1 MEFTPPL
8 RILVRQSLKRYATL
22 SLITTGLVILVRIYE
37 ILFIAAKAG
46 YPPGST
52 LDLIFGIRFDLMFS
66 LRLSVYLLLPY
77 LVTDHF
83 SHKTARVFYAI
94 FSIAAVLTDVALL
107 HYFSTTRIPLGSD
120 VFGYSFDEIKHTVQ
134 ASGEMNPYTILPF
147 FSFIA
152 ISIYTF
158 YKLSEKRISSFL
170 SILVIAALFFTLLP
184 FNTINPYPTEFKNEF
199 RKNITS
205 NKFNL
210 FSESLQEYYHAK
222 NIPTDF
228 VLNENVNVTEDIM
241 QDQVQL
247 TELSRPLIDTTHQL
261 KNQDK
266 PLIERDN
273 PLSTSDKVEKV
284 KDLPLSSQPSDPGNP
299 HTYLSRDYP
308 FLHPERTPDVLDP
321 FFKAW
326 AEPPSVVFIIVESL
340 GRAYSGN
347 GAYLGSFT
355 PFLDSLMSKGL
366 YWENCLSTSGR
377 TFSVLPSLLAS
388 LPFGEKGFNNLGIKM
403 PDHLS
408 LLSLLKNRAGYATS
422 FYYGGD
428 PEFDQMGNFM
438 LHQGIGKII
447 GEKEFG
453 AEYHKLPA
461 SSQGFSWGY
470 GDHEIFRKYLDDL
483 KSRESGQRA
492 DVILTIATHNPF
504 LVPDQQYYNDLF
516 EKRMNDTGLTESQKK
531 FNRQYR
537 AQFATILYF
546 DESLRYFFK
555 EFSKLKSFGN
565 TIFVITG
572 DHRMPEIPINTLL
585 DRFHVPLVIYS
596 PLLKQGQR
604 FSSIV
609 THFDVT
615 PSLLA
620 LFKERMNIQLPAVTS
635 WIGHGLDT
643 NTGFRNLHAY
653 PLKRNTGELTDYIN
667 GTHFVA
673 GTTLYKVFPDL
684 NIEPEQDPAQLDQLQ
699 RKFLNFKSRNLFA
712 TKGNHLI
719 PDSLKKYLVP

>member
-22 SLITTGLVILVRIYE
+22 SLITTGLVILVRFYE
-37 ILFIAAKAG
+37 ILFIAAKSG
-46 YPPGST
+46 YPPGSI

-66 LRLSVYLLLPY
+66 LRLSVYLLLPF

-83 SHKTARVFYAI
+83 NHKAARVFYATA
-94 FSIAAVLTDVALL
+94 SIAAVLINVALL

-147 FSFIA
+147 FSFLAFA
-152 ISIYTF
+152 IYSF
-158 YKLSEKRISSFL
+158 YKLSEKRMSSFL
-170 SILVIAALFFTLLP
+170 SMLVIAALFFTLLP

-210 FSESLQEYYHAK
+210 FSESLQEYYQSK

-228 VLNENVNVTEDIM
+228 ILNENIDVTEDILP
-241 QDQVQL
+241 DQVRLTDL
-247 TELSRPLIDTTHQL
+247 TEPLIDTARQF
-261 KNQDK
+261 KNQDE
-266 PLIERDN
+266 PLIVNNESQ
-273 PLSTSDKVEKV
+273 STTDKAEKV
-284 KDLPLSSQPSDPGNP
+284 SAQQGVDAPAGPGNP
-299 HTYLSRDYP
+299 HIYLTREYP
-308 FLHPERTPDVLDP
+308 FLHPEHTPDVLNP

-326 AEPPSVVFIIVESL
+326 SQPPSVVFIIVESL
-340 GRAYSGN
+340 GRAYSGK

-355 PFLDSLMSKGL
+355 PFLDSLMSKSL

-388 LPFGEKGFNNLGIKM
+388 LPFGEKGFNNLGEKM

-408 LLSLLKNRAGYATS
+408 LPGLLKNSAGYASS

-438 LHQGIGKII
+438 QRQGIDRII
-447 GEKEFG
+447 GDKQFG
-453 AEYHKLPA
+453 ADYHLLPS

-483 KSRESGQRA
+483 KTREAGPRV

-504 LVPDQQYYNDLF
+504 LVPDQQRYNDLF
-516 EKRMNDTGLTESQKK
+516 EKIMNTNGLTEDQKK
-531 FNRQYR
+531 FNRQYLP
-537 AQFATILYF
+537 QFATILYF
-546 DESLRYFFK
+546 DESLRYFFQ
-555 EFSKLKSFGN
+555 EYSKLKSFEN

-585 DRFHVPLVIYS
+585 DRFHVPLVVYS
-596 PLLKQGQR
+596 PLLKQRQT
-604 FSSIV
+604 FSSVV

-620 LFKERMNIQLPAVTS
+620 LFKGRMNIRLPAVSS

-643 NTGFRNLHAY
+643 NPGFRNLHAY

-673 GTTLYKVFPDL
+673 GSTLYKVLPYL
-684 NIEPEQDPAQLDQLQ
+684 NIEPEKDPELLSQLQ
-699 RKFLNFKSRNLFA
+699 RQFLNFKSKNRFA
-712 TKGNHLI
+712 TRGNNLI
-719 PDSLKKYLVP
+719 PDSLKKYLIP